1 VEGLEEFILATSNA
15 ALNSSITDLG
25 EGKAYALHNMM
36 PLDGRVSAYPKS
48 ARGFAPS
55 NCYLLVEESGAILL
69 DTGFNG
75 HRRSLF
81 EQIGSIITSDTPL
94 SIFPLRQNEFM
105 SVGNV
110 AALAKEFNVV
120 ECFSQGRED
129 MDFWF
134 DFELEEFGPKKEED
148 KLFPT
153 TILGAELQCHVG
165 GNTSRPIIGIN
176 APIRLIST
184 MWIYDEGTRTLFS
197 SDMFSHVWQDNPEGP
212 WLVVDDDKVTTS
224 AFVSSFLL
232 NTRYWWIEG
241 IDTTT
246 IRAGIADVFDR
257 CDIETL
263 APGYGTILRGRELVE
278 RQFSVL
284 DEVLRDMDRS
294 VVKSRY
300 IPRDMER

>member
-1 VEGLEEFILATSNA
+1 LATGNA
-15 ALNSSITDLG
+15 TTDSFITDLG
-25 EGKAYALHNMM
+25 DGKAYALHNMM
-36 PLDGRVSAYPKS
+36 SLDGRVSAYPKS

-55 NCYLLVEESGAILL
+55 NCYLLYEKSGAILL

-75 HRRSLF
+75 HRRALF
-81 EQIGSIITSDTPL
+81 DQIGSIITSDTPL

-105 SVGNV
+105 SVGNG

-120 ECFSQGRED
+120 ECFSRRED
-129 MDFWF
+129 MDFWL
-134 DFELEEFGPKKEED
+134 DFEVEEYGPKKEKD

-165 GNTSRPIIGIN
+165 GKTSRPIIGIN
-176 APIRLIST
+176 APIRLITT
-184 MWIYDEGTRTLFS
+184 MWIYDEATRTLFS
-197 SDMFSHVWQDNPEGP
+197 SDMFSHVSQDNPEGP
-212 WLVVDDDKVTTS
+212 WLMVDDDRVTTS

-241 IDTTT
+241 IDTAP
-246 IRAGIADVFDR
+246 IRKGISDVFNR

-263 APGYGTILRGRELVE
+263 APGYGAILRGRELVE
-278 RQFSVL
+278 RQFTVL
-284 DEVLRDMDRS
+284 DEVLRDLDRS
-294 VVKSRY
+294 VVNPRY